1 MDFLRQNGSRLCGGD
16 IMRNSKQAETPVI
29 LALDLGARTGWAFSP
44 TSGVII
50 SSSWDLSPGRG
61 ADAIR
66 YQLLKNTLEEF
77 WFLNEAKNFEVL
89 YQQAHRIPGTQ
100 ACRAEL
106 QRHLK
111 AWCRERDIIPQAVGV
126 GQIKKFWT
134 RRGNVTKEDMVAEA
148 RARGFDPVDGNEAIA
163 LALLH
168 WRVILGSSDDV
179 ALAA

>member
-1 MDFLRQNGSRLCGGD
+1 MLITLGK
-16 IMRNSKQAETPVI
+16 IMTNLVQTHYTNRPI
-29 LALDLGARTGWAFSP
+29 LALAPGLQTGWAFSP
-44 TSGVII
+44 GPGVII
-50 SSSWDLSPGRG
+50 SSSWDLSAWRG
-61 ADAIR
+61 DDAIR
-66 YQLLKNTLEEF
+66 YQLLKNTFDEF

-89 YQQAHRIPGTQ
+89 FEQAHRIPGTQ
-100 ACRAEL
+100 TCRAEL
-106 QRHLK
+106 LRPLK
-111 AWCRERDIIPQAVGV
+111 AWCLERGLAPPQPVGI

-134 RRGNVTKEDMVAEA
+134 GRGNVTTEDMVAEA